1 MMQTRQIGAVW
12 VGRLYRMARVLR
24 LASVMLA
31 ALALT
36 GGAGQAGEGLSG
48 ELYVVGSH
56 DSERLERVDFNFDGQ
71 NFKVARSRKTHD
83 LRGAGDVT
91 ARLNSLRSPKSTLP
105 RREIRRV
112 TSDASGVFKVI
123 EERGSATLRLQM
135 ESWEA
140 APHQPAAP
148 QLPDIGGELSG
159 DDTSLSHVA
168 VEADGRAYYFGED
181 AEVGGTFGEIDL
193 ETNATTRLLDGLPAA
208 ADVIEDPQSGEL
220 ILIGEA
226 EIAQIQPT
234 PEAHV
239 VSRHKVP
246 PGEALE
252 SGAVDGDG
260 HLFVRRTGGE
270 IILVDYSTSRR
281 IGAAE
286 NVTAAA
292 RVEPTVSADRQRAAR
307 DDGWEESVPWLEVVA
322 GLAAAL
328 VLIPLYL
335 RLRARKNRRTRAA
348 GKAKKKKHG
357 SAGDEIVYSRW
368 PEDWSQ
374 LKHLVASMSADE
386 RAELGSQLGKNPRM
400 LDDAR
405 ALIRLPVQGGMSEL
419 RGSEAFGAALAG
431 FASGERQV
439 EWQDTVGKG
448 EGDGEEEMDVRVAH
462 RLALGADED
471 WSRVIVE
478 ASLGGGA
485 FQALAEE
492 RAPQA
497 KDAQGNREIAPASR
511 GKLKRGR
518 KARRSGGDV
527 AAEAGRFDIRG
538 MFNRVARRLVDE
550 GAAKQLELDAAQGL
564 SMSGDENRVGGAL
577 EDVLRASL
585 TAGQHDGAAP
595 PSLAVM
601 AYEENGEIHFIAL
614 HTGGA
619 GTSLDGAARQA
630 ANDAAGREGGRAWVE
645 SGEEGQ
651 VCRFTLG
658 GQDPKPATQ
667 RAKKRA
673 GWRPAQP
680 KAVWNMRSAGQ

>member
-1 MMQTRQIGAVW
+1 
-12 VGRLYRMARVLR
+12 
-24 LASVMLA
+24 MLA

-36 GGAGQAGEGLSG
+36 GGAGQAGEGLTG

-56 DSERLERVDFNFDGQ
+56 DSERIERVDFNFDGQ

-83 LRGAGDVT
+83 LRGAGDVN
-91 ARLNSLRSPKSTLP
+91 ARLSSLRSPKSTLP

-123 EERGSATLRLQM
+123 EERGSVTLRLQM
-135 ESWEA
+135 KSWEE
-140 APHQPAAP
+140 APHNSAAAE
-148 QLPDIGGELSG
+148 LPEIGGVLSG
-159 DDTSLSHVA
+159 DDTALSHVA

-193 ETNATTRLLDGLPAA
+193 ETNATTRLLDGLPVA
-208 ADVIEDPQSGEL
+208 ADVTEDPQSGEL

-270 IILVDYSTSRR
+270 IIFVDYSTSRR

-286 NVTAAA
+286 NVTAVA

-307 DDGWEESVPWLEVVA
+307 DDGWEESVPWLEVLA
-322 GLAAAL
+322 GLVAAL
-328 VLIPLYL
+328 VLLTLYL

-348 GKAKKKKHG
+348 GKVKKKKHG

-374 LKHLVASMSADE
+374 LKQLVVSMSAEE
-386 RAELGSQLGKNPRM
+386 RADLGGQLGKNPRM

-405 ALIRLPVQGGMSEL
+405 ALIRFPVQGGMSEL

-439 EWQDTVGKG
+439 EWQDTVGTG
-448 EGDGEEEMDVRVAH
+448 EGEGEEEIDVRVAH
-462 RLALGADED
+462 RLALGAGED

-497 KDAQGNREIAPASR
+497 KVAQGNGEIAAVSG

-518 KARRSGGDV
+518 KPRRSNGD
-527 AAEAGRFDIRG
+527 AAEADRFDIRG
-538 MFNRVARRLVDE
+538 MFNRVARHLVDE
-550 GAAKQLELDAAQGL
+550 GAATQLELDAAQGL

-585 TAGQHDGAAP
+585 TAGLHDGVAP

-619 GTSLDGAARQA
+619 GARLDGAARQA

-645 SGEEGQ
+645 PGEEEQ
-651 VCRFTLG
+651 VCRLTLG
-658 GQDPKPATQ
+658 GQDPKPATE